1 MANGKFFI
9 STFSLI
15 ISAVTLILVLYLI
28 FMPSGKANNGHYE
41 LEKKLAGE
49 LSDNNLYGAAVAQY
63 ERILDDPDVDIE
75 TRANINYLIGKIYF
89 NDLFDYEQAAS
100 HYVVARSLNPEGSFY
115 DEAGKNLIASLEK
128 MGRMVDAKREL
139 NKAVDID
146 SVYAAHK
153 GETTVARI
161 GEVPIFLSELDDAI
175 QKLPTEAQK
184 QYLSTEG
191 KREFLKQYV
200 GRELMYRAAVRE
212 GYENDPDIIKEK
224 KDLEKQL
231 MVQKYIMNKVMPE
244 VNIDTSDVRN
254 YYLANKGEKYG
265 DKSYDDVKS
274 QVLYDYQQEKAQQAF
289 SEYVG
294 KLAAVEKVQ
303 IFDENVK

>member
-1 MANGKFFI
+1 MANGKSFV
-9 STFSLI
+9 SAFSLI
-15 ISAVTLILVLYLI
+15 ISVITLILVLYLI
-28 FMPSGKANNGHYE
+28 FMPSGKANNRHYE
-41 LEKKLAGE
+41 IEKKLAGE
-49 LSDNNLYGAAVAQY
+49 LSDNNLYGAAIAQY
-63 ERILDDPDVDIE
+63 EKILNDPDVDIE

-146 SVYAAHK
+146 SIYAAHK
-153 GETTVARI
+153 GDTTVAKI
-161 GEVPIFLSELDDAI
+161 GEEPIFLSELDEAI

-184 QYLSTEG
+184 QYVSTEG

-231 MVQKYIMNKVMPE
+231 MVQKYIMNKVMPD

-254 YYLANKGEKYG
+254 YYLANKSGKYG

-274 QVLYDYQQEKAQQAF
+274 KVLYDYQQEKAQQAF
-289 SEYVG
+289 SDYVG

>member
-1 MANGKFFI
+1 MANGKSAI
-9 STFSLI
+9 STISLI
-15 ISAVTLILVLYLI
+15 ISVITLALVAYLI
-28 FMPSGKANNGHYE
+28 FMPSGKKTGGRYE
-41 LEKKLAGE
+41 VEKKLAGE
-49 LSDNNLYGAAVAQY
+49 LTDNNLYKAAVAEY
-63 ERILDDPDVDIE
+63 EKILDDPDVDIE

-89 NDLFDYEQAAS
+89 TDLFDYEKAAS
-100 HYVVARSLNPEGSFY
+100 HYVMARALNPRGSFY
-115 DEAGKNLIASLEK
+115 DEAGKNLITSLEK

-153 GETTVARI
+153 GETTVAKI
-161 GEVPIFLSELDDAI
+161 GDMPVFLSDLDEAI
-175 QKLPTEAQK
+175 QKLPADAQK
-184 QYLSTEG
+184 QYVTPEG
-191 KREFLKQYV
+191 KREFLTQYI

-212 GYENDPDIIKEK
+212 GYENDPEIEKEK

-231 MVQKYIMNKVMPE
+231 LVQKYITDKVLPE

-254 YYLANKGEKYG
+254 YYLANKSEKYD
-265 DKSYDDVKS
+265 DKPYDDIKT
-274 QVLYDYQQEKAQQAF
+274 QVLFDYQQEKAQEAF
-289 SEYVG
+289 SEYVS